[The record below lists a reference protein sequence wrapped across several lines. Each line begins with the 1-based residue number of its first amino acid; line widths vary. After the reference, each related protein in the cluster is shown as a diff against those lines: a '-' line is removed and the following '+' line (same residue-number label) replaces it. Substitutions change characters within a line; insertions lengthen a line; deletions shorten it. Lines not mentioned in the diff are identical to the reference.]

1 MNERLRED
9 IIKTG
14 GLIFMEM
21 DKELEQKLEDA
32 VWAARSL
39 FERGKTSGSSANMS
53 FYHEGKIYVS
63 ASGTCFGTLTKE
75 DFSVLLPDGTHISGR
90 KPSKEWPL
98 HLSLYEKSENVKA
111 VIHTHSP
118 YSILWSFVPDLNE
131 TDCIP
136 DHTPYL
142 KMKLGTVGLI
152 PYEKPGTPELFAAF
166 RGRAAA
172 SDGYLLKAHGPVVP
186 GKSVMDAFYCLEELE
201 ESAHIAWELHRA
213 GYR

>member
-1 MNERLRED
+1 MDLFFCSAGACLRQISNYLIKQIVMLKRKKVTLN
-9 IIKTG
+9 IIHP
-14 GLIFMEM
+14 
-21 DKELEQKLEDA
+21 A
-32 VWAARSL
+32 VCQCGISFCL
-39 FERGKTSGSSANMS
+39 FNR
-53 FYHEGKIYVS
+53 I
-63 ASGTCFGTLTKE
+63 
-75 DFSVLLPDGTHISGR
+75 P
-90 KPSKEWPL
+90 
-98 HLSLYEKSENVKA
+98 ENVKA

-186 GKSVMDAFYCLEELE
+186 GKSVMDAFYCLEEPE

>member
-1 MNERLRED
+1 MT
-9 IIKTG
+9 IK
-14 GLIFMEM
+14 E
-21 DKELEQKLEDA
+21 
-32 VWAARSL
+32 
-39 FERGKTSGSSANMS
+39 
-53 FYHEGKIYVS
+53 
-63 ASGTCFGTLTKE
+63 
-75 DFSVLLPDGTHISGR
+75 
-90 KPSKEWPL
+90 
-98 HLSLYEKSENVKA
+98 LYEKSENVKA